1 MLSEKSLERRKLTRI
16 AFVYLIGMPFILTFV
31 HLFGYDIEPLVV
43 PFGTTA
49 TTMALIVMANFA
61 TKADTD

>member
-1 MLSEKSLERRKLTRI
+1 MLSEKSAERRRLTRI
-16 AFVYLIGMPFILTFV
+16 AFVYLLGMPFILAGI
-31 HLFGYDIEPLVV
+31 HLAGSNIEPLVV